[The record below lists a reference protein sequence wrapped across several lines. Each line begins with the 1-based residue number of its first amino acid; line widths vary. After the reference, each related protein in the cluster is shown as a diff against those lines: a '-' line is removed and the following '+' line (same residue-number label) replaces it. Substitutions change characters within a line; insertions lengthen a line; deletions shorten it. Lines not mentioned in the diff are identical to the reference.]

1 MTPLLYALTV
11 VIWGTT
17 WIALKMQL
25 GVVPIPWSIAYRFA
39 LAAVVLFAW
48 LALRGTLRLPRR
60 EVRWMVAAQG
70 LCLFCVNF
78 ICFLNASRSIAS
90 GLVAV
95 VFSTATLWNAL
106 GARLVFK
113 RALTP
118 AILGGGALGLAGL
131 LLMFWPELARH
142 GASAGTWQGL
152 AFALGGT
159 LCFSGGNLLSARMQA
174 LGEAPVLTNA
184 WGMAV
189 GTAVLAVGCAAAGVA
204 PAFDPSARYVGA
216 WLYLAIPGSVIGF
229 TAYLTLVGRLGP
241 ERAAYST
248 VLFPVVA
255 LNVSAWAEGYQ
266 WTAPALAG
274 LVLVMA
280 GNVLVFRRR
289 ASSSAASSSAP
300 TAPPSRPPARA

>member
-1 MTPLLYALTV
+1 MTSVLYALVV

-17 WIALKMQL
+17 WIALKLQL
-25 GVVPIPWSIAYRFA
+25 GVVPIPWSIAWRFA

-48 LALRGTLRLPRR
+48 LAARGRLRPPRG
-60 EVRWMVAAQG
+60 EVRVLVAAQG

-78 ICFLNASRSIAS
+78 ICFLEASRTIAS

-113 RALTP
+113 RSLTP

-142 GASAGTWQGL
+142 GTSAGTWRGL

-159 LCFSGGNLLSARMQA
+159 LCFSCGNLLSARMQA
-174 LGEAPVLTNA
+174 LGETPALTNA
-184 WGMAV
+184 WGMGV
-189 GTAVLAVGCAAAGVA
+189 GTAALVAGCAAFGIA
-204 PAFDPSARYVGA
+204 PAFDTSPTYIGA

-229 TAYLTLVGRLGP
+229 TAYLMLVGRLGP
-241 ERAAYST
+241 ERAAYCT
-248 VLFPVVA
+248 VLFPLVA
-255 LNVSAWAEGYQ
+255 LAVSSVVEDYR
-266 WTAPALAG
+266 WTVAALAG
-274 LVLVMA
+274 LGLVMA
-280 GNVLVFRRR
+280 GNVLVFRKP
-289 ASSSAASSSAP
+289 AP
-300 TAPPSRPPARA
+300 RQA

>member
-1 MTPLLYALTV
+1 MNSLLYALTV

-17 WIALKMQL
+17 WIALKLQL

-106 GARLVFK
+106 GARLVF
-113 RALTP
+113 RRSLTP

-142 GASAGTWQGL
+142 GASTDTVRGL

-174 LGEAPVLTNA
+174 LGETPVLTNA

-189 GTAVLAVGCAAAGVA
+189 GTVVLALGCAAAGVA
-204 PAFDPSARYVGA
+204 PAFDPSTRYVGA

-229 TAYLTLVGRLGP
+229 TAYLLLVGRLGP
-241 ERAAYST
+241 ERAAYCT
-248 VLFPVVA
+248 VLFPLVA
-255 LNVSAWAEGYQ
+255 LAISAVVEDYR
-266 WTAPALAG
+266 WTPPALVG
-274 LVLVMA
+274 LALVMA
-280 GNVLVFRRR
+280 GNVLVFRKPASR
-289 ASSSAASSSAP
+289 AAAQVG
-300 TAPPSRPPARA
+300 TAPPKSVASH

>member
-11 VIWGTT
+11 AVWGTT
-17 WIALKMQL
+17 WIALKLQL
-25 GVVPIPWSIAYRFA
+25 GSVPIPWSIAYRFA
-39 LAAVVLFAW
+39 LAAAVLFAW
-48 LALRGTLRLPRR
+48 LAVRGRLRMPRR
-60 EVRWMVAAQG
+60 EVRWLVVAQG

-78 ICFLNASRSIAS
+78 ICFLNASRTIAS

-118 AILGGGALGLAGL
+118 TIVGGGALGLGGL

-142 GASAGTWQGL
+142 GASADTWRGL
-152 AFALGGT
+152 AFALAGT
-159 LCFSGGNLLSARMQA
+159 LCFSCGNLLSARMQA
-174 LGEAPVLTNA
+174 LGETPVLTNA
-184 WGMAV
+184 WGMLV
-189 GTAVLAVGCAAAGVA
+189 GTLVLVAGCAAAGV
-204 PAFDPSARYVGA
+204 PMAFDTSSTYVVA

-229 TAYLTLVGRLGP
+229 TAYLMLVGRLGP
-241 ERAAYST
+241 ERAAYCT
-248 VLFPVVA
+248 VLFPLVA
-255 LNVSAWAEGYQ
+255 LAISSAVEDYR

-280 GNVLVFRRR
+280 GNVLVFRKPPVRP
-289 ASSSAASSSAP
+289 AA
-300 TAPPSRPPARA
+300 TAAA

>member
-1 MTPLLYALTV
+1 MTSVLYALVV

-17 WIALKMQL
+17 WIALKLQL
-25 GVVPIPWSIAYRFA
+25 GVVPIPWSIAWRFA

-48 LALRGTLRLPRR
+48 LAARGRVRPPRG
-60 EVRWMVAAQG
+60 EVRVLVAAQG

-78 ICFLNASRSIAS
+78 ICFLEASRTIAS

-113 RALTP
+113 RSLTP

-142 GASAGTWQGL
+142 GTSAGTWRGL

-159 LCFSGGNLLSARMQA
+159 LCFSCGNLLSARMQA
-174 LGEAPVLTNA
+174 LGETPALTNA
-184 WGMAV
+184 WGMGV
-189 GTAVLAVGCAAAGVA
+189 GTAALVAGCAAFGIA
-204 PAFDPSARYVGA
+204 PAFDTSPTYIGA

-229 TAYLTLVGRLGP
+229 TAYLMLVGRLGP
-241 ERAAYST
+241 ERAAYCT
-248 VLFPVVA
+248 VLFPLVA
-255 LNVSAWAEGYQ
+255 LAVSSVVEDYR
-266 WTAPALAG
+266 WTVAALAG
-274 LVLVMA
+274 LGLVMA
-280 GNVLVFRRR
+280 GNVLVFRKP
-289 ASSSAASSSAP
+289 AP
-300 TAPPSRPPARA
+300 RQA

>member
-1 MTPLLYALTV
+1 MTPALYALTV

-17 WIALKMQL
+17 WIALKLQL
-25 GVVPIPWSIAYRFA
+25 GSVPIPWSIAYRFA

-48 LALRGTLRLPRR
+48 LAVRGRLRLPRR
-60 EVRWMVAAQG
+60 EVRWLVAAQG

-78 ICFLNASRSIAS
+78 ICFLNASRTVAS

-118 AILGGGALGLAGL
+118 TIVGGGALGLGGL

-142 GASAGTWQGL
+142 GASADTWRGL
-152 AFALGGT
+152 AFALAGT
-159 LCFSGGNLLSARMQA
+159 LCFSTGNLLSARIQA
-174 LGEAPVLTNA
+174 LGETPALTNA
-184 WGMAV
+184 WGMLV
-189 GTAVLAVGCAAAGVA
+189 GTIALVAGCAAAGVSM
-204 PAFDPSARYVGA
+204 AFDASPTYLVAL
-216 WLYLAIPGSVIGF
+216 LYLAIPGSVVGF
-229 TAYLTLVGRLGP
+229 TAYLSLVGRLGP
-241 ERAAYST
+241 ERAAYCT
-248 VLFPVVA
+248 VLFPLVA
-255 LNVSAWAEGYQ
+255 LTISSVVEDYR

-280 GNVLVFRRR
+280 GNVLVFHKP
-289 ASSSAASSSAP
+289 AP
-300 TAPPSRPPARA
+300 RGAMRPATGG

>member
-1 MTPLLYALTV
+1 MTSSLYALTV
-11 VIWGTT
+11 AIWGST

-48 LALRGTLRLPRR
+48 LALRGKLRLPRR

-78 ICFLNASRSIAS
+78 ICFLNASRTIAS

-118 AILGGGALGLAGL
+118 AIVGGGALGLAGL

-142 GASAGTWQGL
+142 GASAGTVRGL
-152 AFALGGT
+152 AFALAGT
-159 LCFSGGNLLSARMQA
+159 LCFSSGNLLSARMQA
-174 LGEAPVLTNA
+174 LGETPALTNA
-184 WGMAV
+184 WGMLG
-189 GTAVLAVGCAAAGVA
+189 GTAVLAIGCALAGVA
-204 PAFDPSARYVGA
+204 PVFDASARYVGA
-216 WLYLAIPGSVIGF
+216 WLYLAIPGSVVGF
-229 TAYLTLVGRLGP
+229 TAYLMLVGRLGP
-241 ERAAYST
+241 ERAAYCT
-248 VLFPVVA
+248 VLFPLVA
-255 LNVSAWAEGYQ
+255 LAISSLVEDYR
-266 WTAPALAG
+266 WTPPALAG
-274 LVLVMA
+274 LALVMT
-280 GNVLVFRRR
+280 GNVLVFRKPPIRP
-289 ASSSAASSSAP
+289 ASSPVLSNGS
-300 TAPPSRPPARA
+300 

>member
-1 MTPLLYALTV
+1 MNSVLYALVV

-17 WIALKMQL
+17 WIALKLQL
-25 GVVPIPWSIAYRFA
+25 GVVPIPWSIAWRFA

-48 LALRGTLRLPRR
+48 LAARGRLRLPRR
-60 EVRWMVAAQG
+60 EVRLLVAAQG

-78 ICFLNASRSIAS
+78 ICFLEASRTIAS

-113 RALTP
+113 RSLTS

-142 GASAGTWQGL
+142 GASAGTWRGL

-159 LCFSGGNLLSARMQA
+159 LCFSCGNLLSARMQA
-174 LGEAPVLTNA
+174 LGETPALTNA
-184 WGMAV
+184 WGMLV
-189 GTAVLAVGCAAAGVA
+189 GTAVLVAGCAAFGVA
-204 PAFDPSARYVGA
+204 PAFDTSPTYVAA

-229 TAYLTLVGRLGP
+229 TAYLLLVGRLGP
-241 ERAAYST
+241 ERAAYCT
-248 VLFPVVA
+248 VLFPLVA
-255 LNVSAWAEGYQ
+255 LAISSVVEDYL

-280 GNVLVFRRR
+280 GNVLVFRRPRTVR
-289 ASSSAASSSAP
+289 AP
-300 TAPPSRPPARA
+300 EVTDGARS

>member
-1 MTPLLYALTV
+1 MTAILYALTV

-17 WIALKMQL
+17 WIALKLQL
-25 GVVPIPWSIAYRFA
+25 GSVPIPCSIAWRFG

-48 LALRGTLRLPRR
+48 LAARGRLRLPRR
-60 EVRWMVAAQG
+60 EVRWLVAAQG

-78 ICFLNASRSIAS
+78 ICFLNASRTIAS

-118 AILGGGALGLAGL
+118 TIVGGGALGLGGL

-142 GASAGTWQGL
+142 GASADTWRGL

-174 LGEAPVLTNA
+174 LGETPVLTNA

-189 GTAVLAVGCAAAGVA
+189 GTVALAAGCAAFGVA
-204 PAFDPSARYVGA
+204 PAFDMSPTYVGA

-229 TAYLTLVGRLGP
+229 TAYLLLVGRLGP
-241 ERAAYST
+241 ERAAYCT
-248 VLFPVVA
+248 VLFPLVA
-255 LNVSAWAEGYQ
+255 LAISSVVEDYR

-280 GNVLVFRRR
+280 GNALVFRKPAPR
-289 ASSSAASSSAP
+289 AAAP
-300 TAPPSRPPARA
+300 TAMEA

>member
-1 MTPLLYALTV
+1 MTSILYALTV
-11 VIWGTT
+11 AIWGTT

-25 GVVPIPWSIAYRFA
+25 GTVPIPWSIAYRFA

-48 LALRGTLRLPRR
+48 LAWRGKLRAPRR

-78 ICFLNASRSIAS
+78 ICFLNASRTVAS

-118 AILGGGALGLAGL
+118 AIVGGGALGLAGL

-142 GASAGTWQGL
+142 GASAGTVRGL

-159 LCFSGGNLLSARMQA
+159 LCFSSGNLLSARMQA
-174 LGEAPVLTNA
+174 LGETPALTNA
-184 WGMAV
+184 WGMLV
-189 GTAVLAVGCAAAGVA
+189 GTAVLALGCAAAGIA
-204 PAFDPSARYVGA
+204 PAFDASARYVGA
-216 WLYLAIPGSVIGF
+216 WLYLAIPGSVVGF
-229 TAYLTLVGRLGP
+229 TAYLMLVGRLGP
-241 ERAAYST
+241 ERAAYCT
-248 VLFPVVA
+248 VLFPLVA
-255 LNVSAWAEGYQ
+255 LAISSVVEDYR
-266 WTAPALAG
+266 WTLPALVG
-274 LVLVMA
+274 LALVMT
-280 GNVLVFRRR
+280 GNVLVFRKP
-289 ASSSAASSSAP
+289 AP
-300 TAPPSRPPARA
+300 RPVPVARAAAGR